1 MALNFPAAL
10 RITADVQG
18 SQNLS
23 NLARQLQS
31 LSATSKV
38 AGRDLDKIYNET
50 RKLSQAAGNSI
61 SSINNQIKALQAL
74 RNEAVIGGRQ
84 FNFYTQQLKGLQ
96 AQLDKAGGAGAGGGG
111 GGGFMALAGGLKG
124 LAGLAV
130 AGGVT
135 QVVRAIG
142 DASMEAETARVRLKA
157 LTDVYGEYNQAQQIA
172 ARVASTLRLSTTE
185 ATDSFAKLYAGLR
198 PTGVGL
204 KEIETVMIGFGAAAR
219 TSGATAQEASSAMT
233 QLKQALVSG
242 RAQGDELRSILENAP
257 ALGQAVAEQMT
268 KLGTFGKV
276 TRSQLKDLGAEGKIS
291 TDVLIEA
298 LKQLGETE
306 LPKLK
311 EQFDTGKQAVTDLGT
326 ATNKLQVALGD
337 AFGPIAV
344 GLIKGFT
351 AMVNAAADAM
361 ERFNKNRNERG
372 ENIAINEQAMRNA
385 MKRTYGNENIGGL
398 ASFLNPDFRKN
409 FEEERNRL
417 AAEAEKAK
425 AKQQAGP
432 TAAQLQAQKD
442 ADREREAA
450 RAAAAKAA
458 MEDEVKIR
466 QNAEDKL
473 ADAAEDHARELA
485 EFRKQTAKQVADY
498 ERDLADQRL
507 ALERSIGE
515 ARRRIAASDQDRALE
530 AERQRRAA
538 MGLSTEAIDAQKLL
552 NEQTRRFTEENIKI
566 EQQATDRNRDLARKL
581 EEFKV
586 QVADGIGKIQE
597 GYARKVSEILQDA
610 GRKLAEKMEKGAAN
624 AAATLSNPG
633 SKGKSDDTYHQPGVG
648 YFSRSDGKFLGKNPP
663 GGAIPGG
670 ARTNRTRDPD
680 GEATGWDIVMPGG
693 RGAAVNAPLDLTI
706 TGTGFQGS
714 GAGASGRG
722 YGNWVTGEFTLGG
735 KKYELLLGHFDRVDV
750 APGMKVP
757 AGGTLGTQGITGRTF
772 GTHVTTHV
780 NPRDGASVGDAWNAL
795 DAITRIWE
803 GGAPRPVGSA
813 RQLIGGSGAAATAPG
828 SFAGE
833 AAGLMAGLTGS
844 VDKTRELSGKDARE
858 QQQANA
864 EKLISDRT
872 AAFGQFTADLDAQ
885 AKSVADQLRD
895 QQRINDLI
903 RSGISPETAKV
914 RVDAENTAR
923 AGYERLSA
931 LRDQLTLDLQGNTF
945 TEENRIKLEKI
956 LANTILRQQAQK
968 GIVDGIVAEN
978 EKLKQLNE
986 TIERNKQLA
995 AGIAGAIGQGLGSAM
1010 DVLING
1016 TENWGNSLRQIG
1028 ATVLKDIA
1036 RQIMQI
1042 MVIQPIVKGLSSGLN
1057 SLFNA
1062 NGNAFDQSGLVPFAT
1077 GGVVNRPTIFPFA
1090 NGGGFSMGVMGEAGP
1105 EAILPL
1111 RRGRNGKLGVQA
1123 DGGGSTSVTV
1133 NVDAS
1138 GNSQVAGDAG
1148 QAAAL
1153 GRAVS
1158 QAVQNELLR
1167 QKRPGGLLAA

>member
-61 SSINNQIKALQAL
+61 SSINSQIKALQAL
-74 RNEAVIGGRQ
+74 RNEAVIGSRQ
-84 FNFYTQQLKGLQ
+84 FNFYTQQLKGLD
-96 AQLDKAGGAGAGGGG
+96 AQLARVNGAGGGGGG

-124 LAGLAV
+124 LAALAV
-130 AGGVT
+130 AGGT
-135 QVVRAIG
+135 LQMVRSIA
-142 DASMEAETARVRLKA
+142 DAGMEAENAQVRLKA
-157 LTDVYGEYNQAQQIA
+157 LTDVYGEYNQAVQATDRIQ
-172 ARVASTLRLSTTE
+172 RTLRLGTAE
-185 ATDSFAKLYAGLR
+185 AQDGFAKLYAGLR
-198 PTGVGL
+198 PTGVTL
-204 KEIETVMIGFGAAAR
+204 KEMEAIFVGFNAAAR
-219 TSGATAQEASSAMT
+219 TSGSTAQETASAMT
-233 QLKQALVSG
+233 QLKQSLVAG

-276 TRSQLKDLGAEGKIS
+276 TRAQLKELGADGKIS

-306 LPKLK
+306 LPKLGK
-311 EQFDTGKQAVTDLGT
+311 SFETGQQAVTDFKNSSKDLYIEIS
-326 ATNKLQVALGD
+326 KL
-337 AFGPIAV
+337 FGPTVIA
-344 GLIKGFT
+344 GLKLLTTLLKGGADALKGF
-351 AMVNAAADAM
+351 
-361 ERFNKNRNERG
+361 NKQND
-372 ENIAINEQAMRNA
+372 AINRAKEQAAKETREKFPGLEGQIPVTPRA
-385 MKRTYGNENIGGL
+385 SDFYWKRSHQI
-398 ASFLNPDFRKN
+398 
-409 FEEERNRL
+409 FEENKKAEE
-417 AAEAEKAK
+417 AAP
-425 AKQQAGP
+425 Q
-432 TAAQLQAQKD
+432 AAQLKAQED
-442 ADREREAA
+442 AAREREAT

-458 MEDEVKIR
+458 MEDELKIR
-466 QNAEDKL
+466 QNAEEKL

-485 EFRKQTAKQVADY
+485 EFRKQTARQVADY

-507 ALERSIGE
+507 TLERNIAE
-515 ARRRIAASDQDRALE
+515 ARRRTAATDRDMALE
-530 AERQRRAA
+530 TEKQRRAA
-538 MGLSTEAIDAQKLL
+538 LGQSTEAIDFQKQL
-552 NEQTRRFTEENIKI
+552 NDETRRFTEENIKI
-566 EQQATDRNRDLARKL
+566 EQQASDRNRDLARKL
-581 EEFKV
+581 EEFKL

-610 GRKLAEKMEKGAAN
+610 GRKLAEKMEKGASN
-624 AAATLSNPG
+624 AAATLSSAGPGTATPG
-633 SKGKSDDTYHQPGVG
+633 S
-648 YFSRSDGKFLGKNPP
+648 
-663 GGAIPGG
+663 
-670 ARTNRTRDPD
+670 
-680 GEATGWDIVMPGG
+680 
-693 RGAAVNAPLDLTI
+693 
-706 TGTGFQGS
+706 
-714 GAGASGRG
+714 
-722 YGNWVTGEFTLGG
+722 
-735 KKYELLLGHFDRVDV
+735 
-750 APGMKVP
+750 VP
-757 AGGTLGTQGITGRTF
+757 AGSLGTEKLVQLARSAGFNANDSAIMAAIAMAESSGRSNA
-772 GTHVTTHV
+772 HND
-780 NPRDGASVGDAWNAL
+780 NPRTGDNSYGLWQINMLGGMGPARRKQFGIDSNEDLFDPATNANAAKAVFGSQGFGAWSVYRSGAYKQFLPAAQAAAAAGAASGTPYRVGDTIPESA
-795 DAITRIWE
+795 TR
-803 GGAPRPVGSA
+803 APGSYSGEA
-813 RQLIGGSGAAATAPG
+813 AQLIGN
-828 SFAGE
+828 
-833 AAGLMAGLTGS
+833 LTGS
-844 VDKTRELSGKDARE
+844 VDKTKELSD
-858 QQQANA
+858 A
-864 EKLISDRT
+864 EKRAQQEANVNQLIASRQSALTQVTSQLD
-872 AAFGQFTADLDAQ
+872 GQT
-885 AKSVADQLRD
+885 KSIGDQLRD
-895 QQRINDLI
+895 QQRINALI
-903 RSGISPETAKV
+903 RSGINPEVAKA
-914 RVDAENTAR
+914 RVEAENTAR
-923 AGYERLSA
+923 LEYDKLTT
-931 LRDQLTLDLQGNTF
+931 LRDQLTLDLQGNTL

-968 GIVDGIVAEN
+968 GIVDGIVSEN
-978 EKLKQLNE
+978 QKLQQLND
-986 TIERNKQLA
+986 TIQRNKALA
-995 AGIAGAIGQGLGSAM
+995 DGIAGAIGQGLGSAM

-1016 TENWGNSLRQIG
+1016 TENWGKSLREIG

-1042 MVIQPIVKGLSSGLN
+1042 MVIQPIVKGLSAGLT

-1077 GGVVNRPTIFPFA
+1077 GGVVNRPTVFPFA